1 MRTPSLRFALALLA
15 PVGLLWSQASP
26 PVTPG
31 AAPAAATADKTAAE
45 AVTIKGTEP
54 TGTGV
59 SRSHD
64 TLSVDFPDEDIRTIL
79 RNVAD
84 LFELNLVI
92 PDTLQG
98 KTSIKLRNVTWR
110 QIFEVIL
117 SPVGY
122 TYIEDGSIIKIVSL
136 ESLSQEPVST
146 EVFTLNYARAGDIQ
160 PIVSSLVDSAAGG
173 KLVVDAR
180 SNSLI
185 ITERPSKMN
194 KIRPIIQQLDKATD
208 QVMIESKFVEV
219 TSSDIK
225 NIGVNWS
232 SLSGIQL
239 GVGGI
244 SQTFNRGRDQ
254 TASDG
259 FNNNTGTN
267 SNTITGTTNTAT
279 TTNTGATNTST
290 TQTNSGSQLATST
303 VTGLPTVVQVAS
315 NGTTTSSSTPSTQT
329 SSTNGTNNSTTNGVT
344 GALNVI
350 NSLTNTATTGRVATA
365 VFSAS
370 DFSMVLSALKTSNE
384 VKIVSNPTIVTLNNT
399 EAFIN
404 VGEEYPIPSYT
415 YNQEHGSF
423 EVSGFTYKPIG
434 IILKVTPQV
443 NARGF
448 IKLTLAPEVSQQNG
462 TTTFGGAGGA
472 QIPIIATR
480 TATTQVSMKDG
491 YTMAIGGLMRTQT
504 TKGGNRVPVLG
515 SIPLLGRLFR
525 SDNSDN
531 EVTNLIIFITAKA
544 INAEGASPEEVM
556 PPAQLRGLGMRRD
569 ELPGYR
575 DNSDPFLPA
584 RPAGKSGQM

>member
-1 MRTPSLRFALALLA
+1 MRTSSLRFALILLA
-15 PVGLLWSQASP
+15 PAGLLWSQANP
-26 PVTPG
+26 P
-31 AAPAAATADKTAAE
+31 AAPAAATPSADKPVGD

-54 TGTGV
+54 TGAGA

-136 ESLSQEPVST
+136 ESLAQEPAST
-146 EVFTLNYARAGDIQ
+146 EVFTLNYARAADVQ
-160 PIVSSLVDSAAGG
+160 PVISSLVDSAAGG
-173 KLVVDAR
+173 KLVVDTR

-219 TSSDIK
+219 TNSDIK
-225 NIGVNWS
+225 NIGVNWA
-232 SLSGIQL
+232 SLSGFQL
-239 GVGGI
+239 GVGSM
-244 SQTFNRGRDQ
+244 SQTFSRSRGQ
-254 TASDG
+254 TLGPDG
-259 FNNNTGTN
+259 FTN
-267 SNTITGTTNTAT
+267 STTSTTNVSNGGTNTAT

-290 TQTNSGSQLATST
+290 TQTNSGSQLATNAQ
-303 VTGLPTVVQVAS
+303 TGLPQVVQVAS
-315 NGTTTSSSTPSTQT
+315 NGTTTTSTTPSSQT
-329 SSTNGTNNSTTNGVT
+329 ISTTGTNDANTTALTTALGLMNAVSNT
-344 GALNVI
+344 GDTSRLA
-350 NSLTNTATTGRVATA
+350 SA

-370 DFSMVLSALKTSNE
+370 DFNVVLSALKTLNQ
-384 VKIVSNPTIVTLNNT
+384 VKIVSNPTVVTLNNS

-434 IILKVTPQV
+434 IILRVTPQV

-448 IKLTLAPEVSQQNG
+448 IKLTLEPEVSQQNG

-472 QIPIIATR
+472 SIPIIATR
-480 TATTQVSMKDG
+480 TAKTQVSMKDG

-504 TKGGNRVPVLG
+504 TTGGTKVPVLG
-515 SIPLLGRLFR
+515 SIPLLGHLFR
-525 SDNSDN
+525 SDTKDS

-544 INAEGASPEEVM
+544 INAEGAPPEEVM
-556 PPAQLRGLGMRRD
+556 SPSQLRGLGMRRD

-575 DNSDPFLPA
+575 ESTDPFLPA
-584 RPAGKSGQM
+584 AKAGDKSGQM

>member
-1 MRTPSLRFALALLA
+1 MRTPSLRIALILLA
-15 PVGLLWSQASP
+15 PAGLLWSQAVP
-26 PVTPG
+26 PTP
-31 AAPAAATADKTAAE
+31 APAPAPADKPAAE

-54 TGTGV
+54 TGTGA

-136 ESLSQEPVST
+136 ESLAQEPVST
-146 EVFTLNYARAGDIQ
+146 EVFTLNYARAADIQ
-160 PIVSSLVDSAAGG
+160 PIISSLVDSAAGG

-219 TSSDIK
+219 SSSDIK

-232 SLSGIQL
+232 SLSGVQL
-239 GVGGI
+239 GVGSI
-244 SQTFNRGRDQ
+244 SQTFSRDRGQ
-254 TASDG
+254 SASGG
-259 FNNNTGTN
+259 FNNTTGTN
-267 SNTITGTTNTAT
+267 TSTTNGTTDSSS

-290 TQTNSGSQLATST
+290 TQTNTGSQLAIST
-303 VTGLPTVVQVAS
+303 VTGLPTVVPVAS
-315 NGTTTSSSTPSTQT
+315 NGTITTSTTPSTQT
-329 SSTNGTNNSTTNGVT
+329 NSTTGTNDGTTNGVT
-344 GALNVI
+344 GALNVL
-350 NSLTNTATTGRVATA
+350 NSLTNTADTSRVASA

-370 DFSMVLSALKTSNE
+370 DFNVVLSALKSSNA

-480 TATTQVSMKDG
+480 TATTQVSMRDG

-504 TKGGNRVPVLG
+504 TNGGTKVPVLG
-515 SIPLLGRLFR
+515 SIPLLGRLFS
-525 SDNSDN
+525 SDTKDD

-556 PPAQLRGLGMRRD
+556 NPAQLRGLGMHRD

-575 DNSDPFLPA
+575 ESTDPFLPA
-584 RPAGKSGQM
+584 QPAGKSGQM